1 MYTHGGGY
9 VMNSAKALLPGPM
22 SVAAKT
28 GLQVIS
34 IDYTLA
40 PHAKWTQITDEVVAV
55 FLGLAEEG
63 FSGQDVLFFGDSA
76 GGGLVAGSTLKM
88 RDLGMDMPA
97 ALVLWSPFADV
108 SEIGDTYVTLAN
120 AEPYYTYDA
129 IIGPSAMAYAD
140 PEDHVHPYVSPVYG
154 DFSKGFP
161 PTLIQGGTKELL
173 LSGYV
178 RLYQAI
184 DQAGQTV
191 KLDIYEGMPH
201 VFMET
206 HPDSAE
212 AKIAIGKVNDWAAE
226 HLFPNE

>member
-1 MYTHGGGY
+1 MIVSRTTRQLRYI
-9 VMNSAKALLPGPM
+9 NA
-22 SVAAKT
+22 
-28 GLQVIS
+28 
-34 IDYTLA
+34 
-40 PHAKWTQITDEVVAV
+40 TQITDEVVAV
-55 FLGLAEEG
+55 FEALAQAG
-63 FSGQDVLFFGDSA
+63 FSGDDILFFGDSA

-97 ALVLWSPFADV
+97 ALVLWSPFAEV
-108 SEIGDTYVTLAN
+108 SEIGDTYVTLAD
-120 AEPYYTYDA
+120 AEPYDTYDA

-140 PEDHVHPYVSPVYG
+140 PEDHAHPYVSPVYG
-154 DFSKGFP
+154 DDTKGTP

-173 LSGYV
+173 LSGFV

-206 HPDSAE
+206 HPASAE
-212 AKIAIGKVNDWAAE
+212 AKIAIGKVNDWAIA
-226 HLFPNE
+226 HLLNK